1 MAMRQMF
8 TAGTAVALIAAAAVP
23 GAAQTRPAGSQVA
36 AAQPITAA
44 ERQQGQQISQELIQQ
59 FGGAWT
65 GPQVPYVTRVA
76 RTIAVQSGLS
86 ASPSD
91 FTVTV
96 LDSPVD
102 NAFATPGGYI
112 YVTRG
117 LLALMNDEAELAG
130 VLGHEVGHVAAR
142 HSQSRQRTATRNSI
156 LGVLGQVIVGAVA
169 GDGQLGQFLN
179 RGISTGAQ
187 LATLGYSRGQ
197 ETQAD
202 QLGVRYLNGARLD
215 TDALSS
221 MLASLAAQ
229 NTLNGQIS
237 GQTRSVPAFAS
248 THPEP
253 QARVRTALNDATKVG
268 GTQYPRNRDAFLTA
282 IDGLM
287 YGDNPRQGVIQG
299 REFLHPDLR
308 IAFTAPQGFTMS
320 NGTQAVSITGGNVQ
334 AQFTTRAFTGNLD
347 SYARAA
353 LGDLLGQNGQ
363 VPQTAAQRTTVNGT
377 PAAYLTVRATADN
390 RQLDVT
396 IFAYQTAPDRAFHF
410 AILAPAGQ
418 GIGGA
423 STLVQSFRTLTAA
436 QAAQIKPRY
445 VRVVTVRANDTVQSL
460 AGRMAFDEYK
470 VERFL
475 VLNGLASNAAVRA
488 GDRVKIVTY

>member
-1 MAMRQMF
+1 MTVRNLLLA
-8 TAGTAVALIAAAAVP
+8 TAALSLAACGGTT
-23 GAAQTRPAGSQVA
+23 AAQTRPASAGQ
-36 AAQPITAA
+36 AQPITAA

-59 FGGAWT
+59 FGGAWS
-65 GPQVPYVTRVA
+65 GPQVAYVTRVG
-76 RTIAVQSGLS
+76 RNIAVQSGLS
-86 ASPSD
+86 AAPSD

-117 LLALMNDEAELAG
+117 LMALMNDEAELAA

-156 LGVLGQVIVGAVA
+156 LGVLGQVLVGAVA
-169 GDGQLGQFLN
+169 GDGTIGRLLN
-179 RGISTGAQ
+179 QGISTGAQ
-187 LATLGYSRGQ
+187 LATLGYSRSQ

-202 QLGVRYLNGARLD
+202 QLGVRYLNTARLD

-229 NTLNGQIS
+229 NSLNGRIQ

-253 QARVRTALNDATKVG
+253 QARVRTALNDANRTG
-268 GTQYPRNRDAFLTA
+268 GTQFPRNREPFLA
-282 IDGLM
+282 AVDGLL

-299 REFLHPDLR
+299 RDFLHPDLR

-320 NGTQAVSITGGNVQ
+320 NSPSAVTIAGGNVQ
-334 AQFTTRAFTGNLD
+334 AQFSMRAYSGNLE
-347 SYARAA
+347 SYVRAV
-353 LGDLLGQNGQ
+353 LGDLAGQNAQ
-363 VPQTAAQRTTVNGT
+363 LPQTAVQRTTVNGLQ
-377 PAAYLTVRATADN
+377 AAYTTTRANAN
-390 RQLDVT
+390 NQQLDVT
-396 IFAYQTAPDRAFHF
+396 VFAYQVANDRAYHF
-410 AILAPAGQ
+410 TVLAPAGQ
-418 GIGGA
+418 GLGGA
-423 STLVQSFRTLTAA
+423 TGLVQSFRALTSA

-445 VRVVTVRANDTVQSL
+445 VRVVTVRAGDTVQSL
-460 AGRMAFDEYK
+460 AGRMAFDDFK
-470 VERFL
+470 LERFL
-475 VLNGLASNAAVRA
+475 VLNGLASNATVRT
-488 GDRVKIVTY
+488 GDRVKIVAY